1 MPSVFK
7 NCSIYGNKSL
17 SHSLTSWLFWKVQL
31 KSPSELLKLVW
42 RNYVF
47 AKFFRCL
54 GSFVELGSTF
64 KSVNQKNWTPK
75 MAYKM
80 HEVTNAAQVCFR
92 QFPSPLQHLKHPNT
106 QGTPTHSEI
115 VFFWITCF
123 ENFYRYNKNVL
134 DTFSLTPTN
143 STKRS
148 LSNVWKI
155 CRYFLLHFFSPVN
168 FYRFAKK
175 PFATPNFTP

>member
-7 NCSIYGNKSL
+7 NCSVYGNKSL

-47 AKFFRCL
+47 ATFFRCL

-64 KSVNQKNWTPK
+64 KSVNQKNCTPK

-106 QGTPTHSEI
+106 QGTLTHSEI
-115 VFFWITCF
+115 VFF
-123 ENFYRYNKNVL
+123 
-134 DTFSLTPTN
+134 
-143 STKRS
+143 
-148 LSNVWKI
+148 
-155 CRYFLLHFFSPVN
+155 FFN
-168 FYRFAKK
+168 YLF
-175 PFATPNFTP
+175 